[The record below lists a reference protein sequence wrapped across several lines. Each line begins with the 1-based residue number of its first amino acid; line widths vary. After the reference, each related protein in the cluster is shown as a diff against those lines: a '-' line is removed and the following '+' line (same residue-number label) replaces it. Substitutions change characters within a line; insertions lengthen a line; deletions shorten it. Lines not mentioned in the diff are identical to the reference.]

1 MTRKSASAKVDEN
14 HWKLQDAKARLSEV
28 VRRVREVGPQH
39 VTVHGRDEVVLIT
52 GEEYRKLK
60 GERRTGAD
68 LIAALQTFPW
78 PEDLVLPER
87 FPMPVR
93 DIELP

>member
-1 MTRKSASAKVDEN
+1 MTRKSETTHQREDY
-14 HWKLQDAKARLSEV
+14 WKMQDAKARLSEV
-28 VRRVREVGPQH
+28 VRRVRDVGPQH
-39 VTVHGRDEVVLIT
+39 LTVHGRDEVVLIS

-60 GERRTGAD
+60 GEKRTGAD

-78 PEDLVLPER
+78 PENLVLPER

-93 DIELP
+93 DIKLS